1 MEIEWRW
8 GFIDARCVVF
18 GHRGGRV
25 TESETVLSVKRTV
38 RQSGYLPSNHAYHAE
53 PHDGP
58 QAPLRTRGGRE
69 GGHAGD
75 TTIDVLGL
83 AIHSAG
89 LGFLRAY

>member
-1 MEIEWRW
+1 M
-8 GFIDARCVVF
+8 
-18 GHRGGRV
+18 RGASFSGTAGAV
-25 TESETVLSVKRTV
+25 TETVLSRN
-38 RQSGYLPSNHAYHAE
+38 RSPYGNLPSNHAYHAE

-89 LGFLRAY
+89 LGFLRA